1 MRMEQSV
8 TKLQYRAGDTVFR
21 KDDPSEF
28 VGRII
33 SGEVEVVRETDGD
46 PVVLGIVRTSEFI
59 GEMGVIE
66 GRPRSATVRALNEVT
81 IELIGKDDFLKLV
94 SADSNTAF
102 QLLSRLSARLRET
115 DGRLVEATLSV
126 QGKPATTISEQ
137 ISAVILPTELV
148 PPATEEA
155 IEGRLKIFAESERLV
170 DQLPKGG
177 MDVTKLPFL
186 VGRKPSEQEAGLHLN
201 HSTLD
206 IDLQLVDEK
215 PYRLSRAH
223 FALQSEDGGG
233 YLIRDLGSY
242 LGTRVNDQF
251 LGKDFGCDFVELNI
265 GDNIIVAG
273 GAESPFVFRIS
284 VEETQ

>member
-1 MRMEQSV
+1 M
-8 TKLQYRAGDTVFR
+8 TKLQYRAGDIVFR
-21 KDDPSEF
+21 KDDLSEF

-33 SGEVEVVRETDGD
+33 SGEVEVVRETEGD
-46 PVVLGIVRTSEFI
+46 SVVLGIVRTGEFI

-66 GRPRSATVRALNEVT
+66 GQPRSATVRALNEVT
-81 IELIGKDDFLKLV
+81 IEIIGKDDFLKLV

-115 DGRLVEATLSV
+115 DRRLVEAILSEK
-126 QGKPATTISEQ
+126 GKPATEISEQ
-137 ISAVILPTELV
+137 VSAVALPTEPD
-148 PPATEEA
+148 PPATEVE
-155 IEGRLKIFAESERLV
+155 IEGRLKIFAESESFV

-177 MDVTKLPFL
+177 MDITKLPFL
-186 VGRKPSEQEAGLHLN
+186 IGRKPSEHEAGLHLN

-206 IDLQLVDEK
+206 IDLQLVDER

-223 FALQSEDGGG
+223 FALQSGDGGG
-233 YLIRDLGSY
+233 CLIRDLGSF

-251 LGKDFGCDFVELNI
+251 LGKDFGCDFVELNT

-273 GAESPFVFRIS
+273 GAESPFVFRVS